1 MLPAGRI
8 TGKQTYDGIEPDA
21 DQKDTRM
28 YKLSYT
34 IHHRD
39 AAKIKSVFRKKI
51 RPTIDLP
58 NLPF

>member
-39 AAKIKSVFRKKI
+39 AVKIKSVFGKKI
-51 RPTIDLP
+51 RPTIDLS